1 MTPVVG
7 RGQLRLDTP
16 TAGADITAA
25 WQPLAA
31 FDAEPITSMGV
42 DLVPATGAFTFQW
55 RGLWRADMYFSMTH
69 DESTGSREIG
79 VRRYNVT
86 TGTPD
91 IQTIIGIGRNQDT
104 TVFSFSDLLEVNEY
118 DTWRYEI
125 GGIDT
130 VSMSCGTTS
139 QSDSSRQEF
148 DMRDFFTLV
157 GVIGAILVLAITL
170 TVISNGQ
177 PAEQPQEAKVIFCKD
192 INDKYIVAFRMGT
205 ALHLIYEG
213 SISSV
218 YLSRADGTI
227 GIVSA
232 GREIRTN
239 LKPKDFL
246 MLD

>member
-1 MTPVVG
+1 MKTNLKYREEQKLTFKDADDNFRALMYWSGAWQAGSYERNEMVWHKGILFIALVDTNVEPSLVVQTDWQPMTPVVG

-16 TAGADITAA
+16 AAGADITAA

-42 DLVPATGAFTFQW
+42 DLVPATGTFTFQW

-69 DESTGSREIG
+69 DESNNSREIG

-91 IQTIIGIGRNQDT
+91 VQTIIGIGRNQDA

-130 VSMSCGTTS
+130 VS
-139 QSDSSRQEF
+139 
-148 DMRDFFTLV
+148 
-157 GVIGAILVLAITL
+157 
-170 TVISNGQ
+170 
-177 PAEQPQEAKVIFCKD
+177 
-192 INDKYIVAFRMGT
+192 
-205 ALHLIYEG
+205 
-213 SISSV
+213 SV
-218 YLSRADGTI
+218 MWNNKTI
-227 GIVSA
+227 GFQQA
-232 GREIRTN
+232 GV
-239 LKPKDFL
+239 
-246 MLD
+246 